1 MLDSTL
7 PEERTDGTAL
17 HKQGFLPADA
27 ECDAC
32 SLFFKIG
39 EAVLKQEPREI
50 PDDEDGNPF
59 LNLASL
65 LRIKISAGKL
75 ASAIESEGIYTWDKY
90 GRFGLAN
97 DVDKQRALDLIEI
110 FYKWK
115 NTPPQ
120 EEAYE
125 DTQSPLDRCNDYF
138 KFGWASE
145 VAPDFD
151 SIGNAHIQAKLD
163 LTSSPKPSV
172 SAWDIRCKFTVIKSE
187 DANDQWWKKMMRNA
201 SDTGLK
207 ECRVGGG
214 KRGRGGSLWRPDLI
228 AGWLVD
234 RADKKLGG
242 NMSKNS
248 ARAALKK
255 FTGYEETAEEL
266 FPSDE

>member
-17 HKQGFLPADA
+17 HNQRFLPADA
-27 ECDAC
+27 ECVAC

-50 PDDEDGNPF
+50 PDNEDGNPF
-59 LNLASL
+59 LDLASL
-65 LRIKISAGKL
+65 LGIKISVGKL
-75 ASAIESEGIYTWDKY
+75 ASAIESHGIYTWDKY

-97 DVDKQRALDLIEI
+97 DADKERALDLIEV

-120 EEAYE
+120 EKAYE

-163 LTSSPKPSV
+163 MTSSSNPSV
-172 SAWDIRCKFTVIKSE
+172 PASEIRWKFTVIKSE

-214 KRGRGGSLWRPDLI
+214 GKGAVGSLWRPDLI
-228 AGWLVD
+228 AVWLAE
-234 RADKKLGG
+234 RADKKLRG

-255 FTGYEETAEEL
+255 FTGYEEAAEEL